1 MATLT
6 SPLTKLLKKFSPN
19 KLELDEKQ
27 LQLFNDIKS
36 KLINAPILKLPDHSK
51 VFYLRTDASDTGL
64 GAMLLQTHEDILMLV
79 AYASRLL
86 KSVEINYSVIERELL
101 ASVWAALWAVLK
113 FKFYLYG
120 REFIVQSD
128 HSPLTSLNKMK
139 NDNDRLMR
147 WSLSLQPYAYS
158 VDFIKGSDNI
168 GADLLS
174 RSVADS

>member
-1 MATLT
+1 M
-6 SPLTKLLKKFSPN
+6 K
-19 KLELDEKQ
+19 
-27 LQLFNDIKS
+27 I
-36 KLINAPILKLPDHSK
+36 
-51 VFYLRTDASDTGL
+51 FYLRTDASDTGL
-64 GAMLLQTHEDILMLV
+64 GALILQKHDDVLMPV

-86 KSVEINYSVIERELL
+86 KAAELNYSTIERELL
-101 ASVWAALWAVLK
+101 SFLWAVQK

-147 WSLSLQPYAYS
+147 WSLSLQPYAFS
-158 VDFIKGSDNI
+158 VEYIKGSENI

-174 RSVADS
+174 RSVADC

>member
-1 MATLT
+1 M
-6 SPLTKLLKKFSPN
+6 P
-19 KLELDEKQ
+19 
-27 LQLFNDIKS
+27 
-36 KLINAPILKLPDHSK
+36 
-51 VFYLRTDASDTGL
+51 
-64 GAMLLQTHEDILMLV
+64 V

-86 KSVEINYSVIERELL
+86 KSAEINFSVIERELL
-101 ASVWAALWAVLK
+101 AFVWAVLK

-158 VDFIKGSDNI
+158 VDFIKGSDNV